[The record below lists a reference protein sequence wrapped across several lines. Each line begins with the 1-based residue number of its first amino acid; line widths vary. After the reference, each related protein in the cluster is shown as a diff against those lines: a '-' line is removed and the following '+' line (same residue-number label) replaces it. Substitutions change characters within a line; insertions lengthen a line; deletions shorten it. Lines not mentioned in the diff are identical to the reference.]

1 MEIGDVIGMITDKI
15 LKYDSGDVI
24 LVQEI
29 IDYLEPL
36 KKQYGEGTMEP
47 SLLLCLIS
55 ICESEMRAKGPPNF
69 QGSIS
74 QGLDIFQTLSGC
86 ADPERRKRLEDK
98 AASYI
103 AGNSKQKAPPEQ
115 QAPDADKSADRDILS
130 VFLSESSERME
141 RAQAIILDLEN
152 DLGNRELVNE
162 LFRVFHTIKG
172 ECGFLKLTEFG
183 ELAHNVENVLD
194 LLRNSKIGV
203 DARLIDIL
211 LEGIDLS
218 KLIIKS
224 LLKGEM
230 DMPGKAT
237 ISDYVERLE
246 RTSSG
251 VKPAIGEIL
260 LKTGKVTESDLD
272 LLLREQ
278 RESGFGRKLGEI
290 AVEANLISPK
300 ELNDG
305 LEAQK
310 HVQQQPEASKVEAG
324 EQLLKVKAS
333 KVNYLVD
340 MIGELLIALGQVQDK
355 SSAFA
360 QVRKISK
367 SLQHAAMELRTESV
381 KVLIGNAKRVVRDV
395 SRKLGKTVGMETFGE
410 DLEIDRKLIDK
421 LDEPLMHIVRN
432 SLDHGIEPEE
442 ERTRKGKPAQGTLTI
457 GAERRG
463 NNIVISIADD
473 GQGLDRERILRKAME
488 KGLVPEKEAGQMSD
502 SAVFNLIFISGF
514 STKESIDYV
523 SGRGVG
529 MDIVKS
535 AVTAAK
541 GRIEIQTE
549 RGKYTRLLLIF
560 PLSTAIIEGMLV
572 RLGSNTFIIPIASI
586 IESVSLKRA
595 AISEIAPGTEVM
607 TVRGEVIP
615 LIRLAQAIGL
625 EGVEDSGGVAVIV
638 ENADKRKFTL
648 MVDEILAKREVVIKS
663 LGSMFRDLKG
673 ISSGTVLAEGKIGLV
688 LDVDQV
694 VALGSK

>member
-1 MEIGDVIGMITDKI
+1 MEIGDVIGKITDKI

-24 LVQEI
+24 LIQEI
-29 IDYLEPL
+29 IDCLEPL
-36 KKQYGEGTMEP
+36 KKQYGEEAMES
-47 SLLLCLIS
+47 SLLLCLIT

-74 QGLDIFQTLSGC
+74 QGLDVFQTLSGC

-103 AGNSKQKAPPEQ
+103 AGNSKQKTPPAQ
-115 QAPDADKSADRDILS
+115 QIPDADKSADRDILS

-152 DLGNRELVNE
+152 DLENHELINE

-194 LLRNSKIGV
+194 LLRNSKINV

-246 RTSSG
+246 RTSSD

-260 LKTGKVTESDLD
+260 LKTGKVTEADLE

-300 ELNDG
+300 ELKDG

-310 HVQQQPEASKVEAG
+310 HVQQPEATKIEAG

-355 SSAFA
+355 SAAFA

-367 SLQHAAMELRTESV
+367 SLQHAAMDLRTESV

-395 SRKLGKTVGMETFGE
+395 SRKLGKTVNMETFGE

-432 SLDHGIEPEE
+432 SLDHGIEPED

-473 GQGLDRERILRKAME
+473 GQGLDREKILRKATE
-488 KGLVPEKEAGQMSD
+488 KGLVPEKDADQMSD
-502 SAVFNLIFISGF
+502 AAVFNLIFISGF
-514 STKESIDYV
+514 STKENIDYV

-535 AVTAAK
+535 AVTGAK

-572 RLGSNTFIIPIASI
+572 RLGANTFIIPIASI

-638 ENADKRKFTL
+638 ENADKKKFTL
-648 MVDEILAKREVVIKS
+648 VVDEILAKREVVIKS